1 MKKKKLISII
11 IIAVLFC
18 IVLNSIVISQLQ
30 NKYTRDNYYIIA
42 DIIGKIKEN
51 YPDIDES
58 EIIEILNKSD
68 DSVKQGQEILK
79 KYGFNEQISVT
90 DTLEKYQTTII
101 IVNTLSL
108 IIFCILTIIII
119 DQYIKNKNK
128 EIKSIIKYLEEKIKK
143 ITLSTNSTTE
153 TVLKSG
159 SEYTVYGR

>member
-42 DIIGKIKEN
+42 DIVGKIKEN

-90 DTLEKYQTTII
+90 DTLEKYQTLII
-101 IVNTLSL
+101 TVNTLSL
-108 IIFCILTIIII
+108 IIFCIITIIIV

-128 EIKSIIKYLEEKIKK
+128 EIKSIIKYLEEI
-143 ITLSTNSTTE
+143 NNRNYN
-153 TVLKSG
+153 LK
-159 SEYTVYGR
+159 